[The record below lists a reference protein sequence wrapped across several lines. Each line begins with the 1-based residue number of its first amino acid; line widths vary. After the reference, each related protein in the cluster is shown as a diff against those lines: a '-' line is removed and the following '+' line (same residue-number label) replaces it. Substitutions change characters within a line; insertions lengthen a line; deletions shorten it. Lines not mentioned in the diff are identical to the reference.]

1 MSHLRIFK
9 YDTPTAVLHAR
20 LTITTKP
27 SVFLAGPTV
36 RGNQPYLT
44 SWRVEAIEEFT
55 QQGFDG
61 DLIVPE
67 FPNKEESD
75 KGKRW
80 IPEWEHTGLK
90 LSTVIMFWV
99 PRTRELIG
107 LTTNHELGYWMAR
120 DRDKIVYGRPDNA
133 YRIEYNDLMLA
144 IDCQER
150 GLHMH
155 PIHSDL
161 ASTVREAIALACS
174 FRGSFSSSEIM
185 LEKDKT

>member
-1 MSHLRIFK
+1 MSHIRIFR
-9 YDTPTAVLHAR
+9 YDTPTALLHER
-20 LTITTKP
+20 LTITTRP
-27 SVFLAGPTV
+27 SIFLAGPTV

-44 SWRVEAIEEFT
+44 SWRIEAIDLFT
-55 QQGFDG
+55 TSGYDG

-67 FPNKEESD
+67 FRTTTESD

-90 LSTVIMFWV
+90 LCTVIMFWV

-120 DRDKIVYGRPDNA
+120 DRDRIVYGRPDNA
-133 YRIEYNDLMLA
+133 YRIEYNDLMFA

-150 GLHMH
+150 GTKMSS
-155 PIHSDL
+155 IHSTLPATVCAAIGLTERYMRKL
-161 ASTVREAIALACS
+161 APE
-174 FRGSFSSSEIM
+174 
-185 LEKDKT
+185 DK